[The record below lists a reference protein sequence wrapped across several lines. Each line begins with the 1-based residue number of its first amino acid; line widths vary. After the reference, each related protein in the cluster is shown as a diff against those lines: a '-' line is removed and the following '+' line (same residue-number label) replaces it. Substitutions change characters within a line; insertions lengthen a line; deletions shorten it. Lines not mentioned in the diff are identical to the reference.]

1 MRKAAIVT
9 TAVLTLL
16 FVDLAFESLYELMQ
30 SGLSGPAGMFAV
42 GGLVSSVFVLVLSG
56 MAFRTLWRAETR
68 TAAGLRRARRA
79 ESRAILG
86 NLAAIYLFG
95 FVGPLMALGAVAS
108 AVAPSGTLQRLFV
121 EAYPVLRLT
130 GYALLGLAALGLGL
144 RLVQRRLADEG
155 EDEYGHSIALTLLL
169 LLISVFLFG
178 GAALDVLLAFTVVRQ
193 DGTNAVLQSGDVLA
207 LKSGAYWC
215 MVLFV
220 TGVLCICLSLL
231 ALVRLRRA
239 LADRP

>member
-16 FVDLAFESLYELMQ
+16 FVGLAFESLYELMR
-30 SGLSGPAGMFAV
+30 SGLFAPAGMFAV
-42 GGLVSSVFVLVLSG
+42 GGLVSSVFVVALSG
-56 MAFRTLWRAETR
+56 MALRTLWRAETR
-68 TAAGLRRARRA
+68 IAAGLRHARRA
-79 ESRAILG
+79 EYRAILG

-95 FVGPLMALGAVAS
+95 FVGPLMAFSAVGAVA
-108 AVAPSGTLQRLFV
+108 ASGRLQRLLV
-121 EAYPVLRLT
+121 EPHPLLRLT

-144 RLVQRRLADEG
+144 RLVQRQLADEG
-155 EDEYGHSIALTLLL
+155 ENEYGQSVALTLLL
-169 LLISVFLFG
+169 LLITVFLFG
-178 GAALDVLLAFTVVRQ
+178 GAALDVLLAFTVGRQ
-193 DGTNAVLQSGDVLA
+193 DGINSVLRSGDVLA

>member
-1 MRKAAIVT
+1 MRKAALVI

-16 FVDLAFESLYELMQ
+16 FVGLAFESLYELMQ
-30 SGLSGPAGMFAV
+30 SGLFGPAGMFAV
-42 GGLVSSVFVLVLSG
+42 GYLVSSVFVLVLSG
-56 MAFRTLWRAETR
+56 MALRTLWRAETR
-68 TAAGLRRARRA
+68 TAAGLRRARRT
-79 ESRAILG
+79 EPRAILG

-95 FVGPLMALGAVAS
+95 FVGPLMALS
-108 AVAPSGTLQRLFV
+108 AVADAVAASGRLQRLLV
-121 EAYPVLRLT
+121 EPHHFLRLT

-144 RLVQRRLADEG
+144 RLLQRRFAGEG
-155 EDEYGHSIALTLLL
+155 EDEYGQSIALTLLL

-178 GAALDVLLAFTVVRQ
+178 GAALDVLLAFSVGHQDATTRIFQ
-193 DGTNAVLQSGDVLA
+193 DGETLV

-220 TGVLCICLSLL
+220 TGVLSICLSLL

-239 LADRP
+239 LA